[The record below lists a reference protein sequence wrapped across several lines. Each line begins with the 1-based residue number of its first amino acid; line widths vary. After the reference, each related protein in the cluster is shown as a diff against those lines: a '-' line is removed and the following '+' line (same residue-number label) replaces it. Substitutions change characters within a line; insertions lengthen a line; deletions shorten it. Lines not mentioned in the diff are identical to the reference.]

1 MGKINWARLLVGGLV
16 AGVVV
21 NVLWY
26 ATWVLLARP
35 MVSDALQ
42 AIGHPLQE
50 SAGMGFVM
58 LVLGFLIGIVA
69 TWLYAA
75 IRPRFGPGPG
85 TATMA
90 GVAAGLLLAVLP
102 DIGWGSTLRM
112 IPATVWAMDAITT
125 FVIVVI
131 ATIIGASAY
140 KEQTA

>member
-1 MGKINWARLLVGGLV
+1 MGKINWARALIGGLV

-112 IPATVWAMDAITT
+112 IPATVWVTDAIATL
-125 FVIVVI
+125 VIVVI
-131 ATIIGASAY
+131 ATIVGAWLY
-140 KEQTA
+140 KE

>member
-1 MGKINWARLLVGGLV
+1 MGKINWGRLLIGGLV

-26 ATWVLLARP
+26 ATWTLLARS

-112 IPATVWAMDAITT
+112 IPATVWVTDAIATL
-125 FVIVVI
+125 VIVVI
-131 ATIIGASAY
+131 ATIVGAWLY
-140 KEQTA
+140 KE

>member
-1 MGKINWARLLVGGLV
+1 
-16 AGVVV
+16 
-21 NVLWY
+21 
-26 ATWVLLARP
+26 
-35 MVSDALQ
+35 
-42 AIGHPLQE
+42 
-50 SAGMGFVM
+50 MGFVM

-112 IPATVWAMDAITT
+112 IPATVWVTDAIATL
-125 FVIVVI
+125 VIVVI
-131 ATIIGASAY
+131 ATIVGAWLY
-140 KEQTA
+140 KE